1 MRKKRFYAVRNG
13 RKPGLYRSWEECSA
27 QVDGYRNADYRS
39 FPTQT
44 SAEDYLNGLASRSRN
59 VQKLKSRRL
68 AVVIVE
74 EATDSFAFPHASR
87 RCADNFDG
95 FEKAIIEALMVQFSM
110 IMGYELSDRVSQ
122 HILTEENH
130 LIETAFFDCSDEPL
144 RVGIQIR

>member
-1 MRKKRFYAVRNG
+1 MRRVIASIVG
-13 RKPGLYRSWEECSA
+13 REGR
-27 QVDGYRNADYRS
+27 G
-39 FPTQT
+39 
-44 SAEDYLNGLASRSRN
+44 RN

-74 EATDSFAFPHASR
+74 EATDSLAFSHASC

-95 FEKAIIEALMVQFSM
+95 FEKAIIEALMVPFSM

-130 LIETAFFDCSDEPL
+130 LIETAFVLKTS
-144 RVGIQIR
+144 